1 MSAQENPPSPR
12 SAAPL
17 LEPGHTFAS
26 VTDKISSI
34 VLTRPAGPG
43 WYLGFAISFALTMT
57 LFIALAYLI
66 LKGTGIWGIQIPI
79 GWGLALVYFVWWDGI
94 CRARAPCSALLLL
107 LHQERR
113 TPIHTLSD

>member
-79 GWGLALVYFVWWDGI
+79 GWGFAIVNFFLWVGIGPPRNPNSPIPPLV
-94 CRARAPCSALLLL
+94 
-107 LHQERR
+107 
-113 TPIHTLSD
+113 